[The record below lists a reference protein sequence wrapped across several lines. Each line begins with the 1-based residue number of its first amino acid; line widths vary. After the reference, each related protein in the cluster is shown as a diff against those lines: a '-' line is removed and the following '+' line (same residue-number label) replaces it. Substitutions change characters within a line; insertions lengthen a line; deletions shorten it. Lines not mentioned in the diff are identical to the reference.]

1 VTHYVIRVTG
11 ALSDELLTAFPD
23 LLVNREPVQT
33 VLHGDLPDQ
42 AALTGVLDHLDELG
56 VDILEVVQV
65 PQRPPEAARPGSS

>member
-11 ALSDELLTAFPD
+11 ALSDELMTAFPD

-33 VLHGDLPDQ
+33 VLHGELPDQ

-56 VDILEVVQV
+56 VQILEVVQV
-65 PQRPPEAARPGSS
+65 PQRPSETARTESA

>member
-11 ALSDELLTAFPD
+11 ALSDELLTAFPH

-33 VLHGDLPDQ
+33 VLHGELPDQ

-56 VDILEVVQV
+56 IQILEVVQV
-65 PQRPPEAARPGSS
+65 PQRPEAARPGSP